1 MTVLLNI
8 LFEWAGA
15 TKTHE
20 MHKKQE
26 RRCDS
31 PTSETSSINFEPFFL
46 LKIWIWWYPSL
57 TPKNKQTD
65 AWQMSW
71 YLSKY
76 YLLVLFFPLS
86 MQLLTIHH
94 CLWSQLSKCLLNV
107 TQVFKQDVCVC
118 CGDKKAT
125 RMWGN
130 GMCVGIWMC
139 EMHTDMCREHY
150 CNLCVCANGCVCVC
164 VCVYTSGHKPYPE
177 RDKSNPLPGWAQG
190 SSIDGTL
197 SGCWWTSL
205 SDKVY
210 HSDLSQSKTLSGISK
225 HQANLRPTFSL
236 KGNWADTPLESPQNL
251 HNTFA
256 YKWLER
262 LQAELCTSI
271 MSHSKSSQ

>member
-8 LFEWAGA
+8 LFEWAGT

-164 VCVYTSGHKPYPE
+164 VCVSVCTRLG
-177 RDKSNPLPGWAQG
+177 
-190 SSIDGTL
+190 
-197 SGCWWTSL
+197 TSL
-205 SDKVY
+205 IQRGINPIHYLAGLRAAQSMA
-210 HSDLSQSKTLSGISK
+210 LSVAADELPSLTRCIIQTCRRARLCLAFQSTR
-225 HQANLRPTFSL
+225 QT
-236 KGNWADTPLESPQNL
+236 
-251 HNTFA
+251 
-256 YKWLER
+256 
-262 LQAELCTSI
+262 
-271 MSHSKSSQ
+271 